1 MGNKGIKVFL
11 SVGLACL
18 IIFLSSLLNITDAAF
33 PGTEKSSMAISSRF
47 DTNLINSINK
57 NDEINTEGADSYSTI
72 IAAKHIK
79 VIPGGQPIG
88 VKLHTDG
95 PLVVGFADIDTVSG
109 RQQSPAAVAGIEVG
123 DSIMEIEVIR
133 IDNNSSIT

>member
-57 NDEINTEGADSYSTI
+57 NDEINTEGADSHSTI

-95 PLVVGFADIDTVSG
+95 PCIPDNGDPGQPRCCLKK
-109 RQQSPAAVAGIEVG
+109 AAVRPLARSAVFA
-123 DSIMEIEVIR
+123 S
-133 IDNNSSIT
+133 